1 MKTVGILMSTYNGE
15 KYISQQIDSLLN
27 QKGINIEIYVRD
39 DGSKD
44 KTKSII
50 QEYMKKYPCIHFIQ
64 DDKNLGPAGSFMEL
78 IYNTPDHDY
87 YAFCDQDD
95 IWKENKVIEAVR
107 QIEEKG
113 CKKPYLYCSN
123 QMLYVDGQE
132 TNMRFNHEPQH
143 NLLCVVMHNYI
154 SGCTMVMNKQLRD
167 IIIKQESRPSSQ
179 TLRMHDT
186 WIMLTA
192 NLFGEVIYDNNSY
205 IDYRIHQNNTVGLS
219 NDSFLSKLKQFKKSY
234 KKKKEEKNRSTTAK
248 ELLKR
253 FPNMNKEDH
262 DVLSVIAKYD
272 TSISSKFKL
281 LSNKRIRKEA
291 HTNRLILF
299 INVLMNWL

>member
-1 MKTVGILMSTYNGE
+1 MDYVNGE
-15 KYISQQIDSLLN
+15 FIWRSYI
-27 QKGINIEIYVRD
+27 
-39 DGSKD
+39 
-44 KTKSII
+44 
-50 QEYMKKYPCIHFIQ
+50 
-64 DDKNLGPAGSFMEL
+64 
-78 IYNTPDHDY
+78 
-87 YAFCDQDD
+87 
-95 IWKENKVIEAVR
+95 
-107 QIEEKG
+107 
-113 CKKPYLYCSN
+113 
-123 QMLYVDGQE
+123 
-132 TNMRFNHEPQH
+132 
-143 NLLCVVMHNYI
+143 
-154 SGCTMVMNKQLRD
+154 
-167 IIIKQESRPSSQ
+167 
-179 TLRMHDT
+179 
-186 WIMLTA
+186 
-192 NLFGEVIYDNNSY
+192 EVIYDNNSY

-272 TSISSKFKL
+272 TSISTKFKL